1 MAEYLTPGVYFEP
14 QEAATPV
21 IRRLRMDI
29 AGFVGITERGPLDT
43 PVPINSWRQF
53 QSLFGNFVPYSFLA
67 YAVKG
72 FFENGGRTC
81 FIVRIAGNDAAKA
94 SLVLKSND
102 NTDVLRITAAN
113 EGSWGNRIAIALT
126 QVRPSSLS
134 FSLVVIRQQQREVFT
149 NLSLN
154 PDSSRYFVRLLNRGD
169 ERTAPSQ
176 WIYGED
182 LIAPEIERTQEL
194 LPNAANSGLKN
205 QIGWLAGGK
214 NGIASLTINDFL
226 GKSDPVFPKRKG
238 LSLLETV
245 DAVGIVCIPDI
256 QIRPVLVPEP
266 PPVLDPP
273 RDPCLHFPESLPE
286 ATPTM
291 TDEPEKP
298 PLFSPEAIFTVQQA
312 MIEHCERQKDRVAIL
327 DAVLVSGSEFSLTI
341 DEILE
346 WRSRFDSQRGF
357 AAFYYPWLR
366 VLDPLKLGNNPTR
379 SVPPCGHIA
388 GLYSRF
394 DFKLG
399 VYKAPA
405 NGELFWAEDVTVEIN
420 DDEQAILNPEGV
432 NCVRAF
438 PGRGIRVYGART
450 ISTDP
455 DWRYINVRRLMLQIE
470 EGIDESTQW
479 AVFESHNF
487 NLRQLIV
494 LGVSSFLET
503 FWRQGALVG
512 ATPPEA
518 YYVKCDATNNPS
530 AIVNEGK
537 LIVEIGV
544 APTRP
549 AEFIIFRVGRTVEE
563 LEIVER

>member
-1 MAEYLTPGVYFEP
+1 MPEYLTPGVYFEF
-14 QEAATPV
+14 QDAAPPI
-21 IRRLRMDI
+21 IRQVRMDI
-29 AGFVGITERGPLDT
+29 AGFVGLAERGL
-43 PVPINSWRQF
+43 VNQAVQVNSWRQF
-53 QSLFGNFVPYSFLA
+53 QAIFGNFLPYSFLA

-94 SLVLKSND
+94 SLVLKSNN
-102 NTDVLRITAAN
+102 NTDVLRVTAVN
-113 EGSWGNRIAIALT
+113 EGSWGNKIAIALT

-134 FSLVVIRQQQREVFT
+134 FSLTVIRQQQREVFT

-154 PDSSRYFVRLLNRGD
+154 PEHSRYFARLINYGD
-169 ERTAPSQ
+169 KKITASQ
-176 WIYGED
+176 CIYAED
-182 LIAPEIERTQEL
+182 LIAPGVERNQQL
-194 LPNAANSGLKN
+194 LPNATNSGFKN
-205 QIGWLAGGK
+205 QIGFLAEGK
-214 NGIASLTINDFL
+214 DGVASLTINDFL
-226 GKSDPVFPKRKG
+226 GKSDPSSPKRQG
-238 LSLLETV
+238 LSVLETV

-256 QIRPVLVPEP
+256 HIRPVLVPEL
-266 PPVLDPP
+266 PPVYEPP
-273 RDPCLHFPESLPE
+273 RDPCLPFPESPTE
-286 ATPTM
+286 AIPSISDVLET
-291 TDEPEKP
+291 P
-298 PLFSPEAIFTVQQA
+298 PLFSPENIFTVQQA

-327 DAVLVSGSEFSLTI
+327 DAVLRVGSKASLTI
-341 DEILE
+341 AEILE

-357 AAFYYPWLR
+357 AAFYYPWVR
-366 VLDPLKLGNNPTR
+366 VVDPLKLSNNPTKT
-379 SVPPCGHIA
+379 VPPCGHIA
-388 GLYSRF
+388 GLYARF
-394 DFKLG
+394 DLNLG

-450 ISTDP
+450 ISSDP

-479 AVFESHNF
+479 AVFEPNSF

-494 LGVSSFLET
+494 LGISSFLET

-512 ATPPEA
+512 ATPAAA
-518 YYVKCDATNNPS
+518 YYVKCDETNNPPE
-530 AIVNEGK
+530 IVNEGK

-549 AEFIIFRVGRTVEE
+549 AEFIIFRIGRTVEE